1 MNFHSSLGLTV
12 FSNFGFYAFLA
23 IILCTYWR
31 GAEMEAGEVMATLSI
46 LFFLFMS
53 VNGLTVYALN
63 TVFQF
68 LGVMARIGDVF
79 RMSEH

>member
-1 MNFHSSLGLTV
+1 
-12 FSNFGFYAFLA
+12 
-23 IILCTYWR
+23 
-31 GAEMEAGEVMATLSI
+31 MEAGEVMAILSI